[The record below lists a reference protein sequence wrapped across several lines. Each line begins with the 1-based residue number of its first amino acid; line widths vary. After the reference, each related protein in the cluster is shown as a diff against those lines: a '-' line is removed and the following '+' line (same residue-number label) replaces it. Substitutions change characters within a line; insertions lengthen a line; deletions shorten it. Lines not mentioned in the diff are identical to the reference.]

1 VIELAQKT
9 TEITPSNEYK
19 IMDTQDEQQILDEL
33 QGHYLTEFVYSFKV
47 GGRDVIGL
55 SWAGIKE
62 LAYRYG
68 GIQVESCNIED
79 KGDFWLV
86 TCKAL
91 DIKRCNSRFGVA
103 TQSKTMKRRDGS
115 IEPDEFALQKA
126 TSKAQRN
133 AMRALMPEIA
143 VKQYIDQF
151 LTEKNGKAP
160 EQTPPYHPAQPQQ
173 SVPKNVTPKPI
184 ATSEEPAPKTN
195 GKHLDIDPETL
206 TILTAST
213 QIQDERIKQYQI
225 TPDGNNQIGMINVLD
240 DVVSIVPYQANLR
253 RDHTAFTNFL
263 FPKILDAMC
272 GKHGC
277 EYEAVGT
284 QEGAL
289 LYILVKGK
297 LEEKQVKELLT
308 PTRWAFLKANEQN
321 GNQQA

>member
-1 VIELAQKT
+1 MAQK
-9 TEITPSNEYK
+9 TEITPSEYK
-19 IMDTQDEQQILDEL
+19 IMDGQDEQQVLEEL
-33 QGHYLTEFVYSFKV
+33 QGHYLTEFVYSFKA

-55 SWAGIKE
+55 SWAGVKE

-86 TCKAL
+86 TCKAS
-91 DIKRCNSRFGVA
+91 DIKRSNSRFGVA
-103 TQSKTMKRRDGS
+103 TQSKTMKRRDGTV
-115 IEPDEFALQKA
+115 EPDEFALQKA

-133 AMRALMPEIA
+133 AIRALMPEIA

-151 LTEKNGKAP
+151 LTEKNGKAQ
-160 EQTPPYHPAQPQQ
+160 EQTSAPPYHPTQTQQ
-173 SVPKNVTPKPI
+173 TTPCQEPKNVTPK
-184 ATSEEPAPKTN
+184 TS

-206 TILTAST
+206 TVLTAST
-213 QIQDERIKQYQI
+213 QNLDERIKQYPM
-225 TPDGNNQIGMINVLD
+225 TLDGNNQVGIINVLD
-240 DVVSIVPYQANLR
+240 DTVSIVPYQANLR
-253 RDHTAFTNFL
+253 RDHTAFTSFL

-272 GKHGC
+272 TKYGC

-289 LYILVKGK
+289 LYILIKGK

-308 PTRWAFLKANEQN
+308 PARWAFLKAFEANGKEQP
-321 GNQQA
+321 QA